1 MTLII
6 QEMRTL
12 QMFVHI
18 FLDLIFLLSVLF
30 ANTPSISDWTEVINA
45 ILTNKFRER

>member
-1 MTLII
+1 MMLII

-30 ANTPSISDWTEVINA
+30 ANTLSTPQHED
-45 ILTNKFRER
+45 

>member
-1 MTLII
+1 MMLII

-18 FLDLIFLLSVLF
+18 FLDLIFFLSILF
-30 ANTPSISDWTEVINA
+30 ANTHKHED
-45 ILTNKFRER
+45 